1 MNKFLTV
8 VELCTTKVAVA
19 VGENTDYGVQIIAHC
34 TVPVRKMIRHG
45 DVENTKKVVEALKTA
60 VSMAQ
65 EEVGFVIHDVVLCL
79 WGQSIRTCQIKVSKD
94 RKRPEEFISDQEL
107 KVLNDT
113 SLFAGILVGALFATS
128 GNIIKT
134 MDLIVV
140 DGLSGAVADGA
151 GNFCFLV
158 ILGILV
164 AMINKSGGSAAFGR
178 WAETHI

>member
-1 MNKFLTV
+1 MYGTFWALVPPFLAIILALV
-8 VELCTTKVAVA
+8 TK
-19 VGENTDYGVQIIAHC
+19 
-34 TVPVRKMIRHG
+34 
-45 DVENTKKVVEALKTA
+45 
-60 VSMAQ
+60 
-65 EEVGFVIHDVVLCL
+65 EVF
-79 WGQSIRTCQIKVSKD
+79 
-94 RKRPEEFISDQEL
+94 
-107 KVLNDT
+107 T

-164 AMINKSGGSAAFGR
+164 AMINRSGGSAAFGR
-178 WAETHI
+178 WAETHIKTRAGAQIATFILGVLIFIDDYFNSSHRTFRNLLTNILPLPRERLWQKKERCKT